1 MNSTLNDVRPMIQD
15 HRVDSVVR
23 RIFSLLSGCAL
34 ILVWGWSIAGA
45 AQGSDLV
52 FVQIPAQS
60 SLHQKSFY
68 LPGDRYVDGMRI
80 VRHQSTDPPEKLVTL
95 TPEFFSAC
103 DPAVSFDGRQIL
115 FAGKKN
121 QDDSWQIWRMGR
133 DGSAK
138 TRLTSS
144 AGDCVAPL
152 YVGALFHLNDESP
165 TDQIAYL
172 SSESGW
178 INECGSGAC
187 FSLYS
192 ARLDG
197 SHSTRITYNL
207 SSDFAPDVLP
217 NGRLV
222 YSSWKKSSG
231 YGLMAVN
238 NDGAD
243 MLPFYVDH
251 SLTRYLDMVHIAGD
265 AGRAYMIASDPTLW
279 LGGGDLAY
287 VTLRRPLH
295 SYQTLS
301 HEDDALFHSPCA
313 TPDGELI
320 ASYRKKDAQQC
331 FSLYQIDPDNGQRI
345 KKLYSAE
352 NWHCVDA
359 QSLTPHAKV
368 KGRSS
373 VVNLEKDTGVFF
385 CLNVYESQFP
395 EIKALEPGT
404 VKRLRVIEGLPL
416 LSENARQLATNSL
429 DVSTPQRI
437 LGVVPLEQ
445 DGSFHLEIP
454 SHIPVRFQL
463 LDEHGL
469 SVAEQHSWTYVM
481 PREWRGCIGCHEDRE
496 LAPPNHLVQAV
507 AKKARKLT
515 LPPNR
520 RRTVD
525 FVNQIK
531 PILQAKCSGTDCHSD
546 GGVNPD
552 LDVNKFTLF
561 SNGSKPVL
569 TAYESLLES
578 VSDSDHLSY
587 VVPGS
592 ARSSLLM
599 MYILGEHV
607 TFLDDSLSPSNIQM
621 PPKQSLTALEKALL
635 IEWIDL
641 GALYDI
647 SELSTVTEN

>member
-1 MNSTLNDVRPMIQD
+1 MNRMLTDALYLIPD
-15 HRVDSVVR
+15 HRADRIVR
-23 RIFSLLSGCAL
+23 RVFPLWLVYVL
-34 ILVWGWSIAGA
+34 ILVWGCSIADS
-45 AQGSDLV
+45 AQGSDLI

-60 SLHQKSFY
+60 SPYQKSFY
-68 LPGDRYVDGMRI
+68 LPDDRYVDGMRI
-80 VRHQSTDPPEKLVTL
+80 VCHQATDPPEKLVVL

-103 DPAVSFDGRQIL
+103 DPAVSFDGQQIL

-121 QDDSWQIWRMGR
+121 QGDAWQIWRMNH
-133 DGSAK
+133 DGGAK
-138 TRLTSS
+138 TRLTHSK
-144 AGDCVAPL
+144 GDCVSPL
-152 YVGALFHLNDESP
+152 YVGSLFHLNDALP

-178 INECGSGAC
+178 INESGSGSC
-187 FSLYS
+187 FSIYS
-192 ARLDG
+192 AQLDG

-207 SSDFAPDVLP
+207 SSDFSPDVLP

-231 YGLMAVN
+231 YGLMAIN

-243 MLPFYVDH
+243 MLPYFVDH
-251 SLTRYLDMVHIAGD
+251 SSTLYLDMVHIAD
-265 AGRAYMIASDPTLW
+265 SAGRAYMIASDPTLW

-301 HEDDALFHSPCA
+301 HENGGLFHSPCA
-313 TPDGELI
+313 TPDGGLI
-320 ASYRKKDAQQC
+320 ASYRKNDPQQC
-331 FSLYQIDPDNGQRI
+331 FSLYQINPGNGQRI
-345 KKLYSAE
+345 KQLYSAE

-359 QSLTPHAKV
+359 QVLAPHAKV

-395 EIKALEPGT
+395 KIKELAPGT
-404 VKRLRVIEGLPL
+404 VKRMRVIEGLPL
-416 LSENARQLATNSL
+416 LSENDNNQAPPRIDA
-429 DVSTPQRI
+429 STPQRI
-437 LGVVPLEQ
+437 LGVVPVEA
-445 DGSFHLEIP
+445 DGSFHIEIP

-469 SVAEQHSWTYVM
+469 SVAEQRSWTYVM

-496 LAPPNHLVQAV
+496 LAPPNRLVQAL
-507 AKKARKLT
+507 AKTARKLT
-515 LPPNR
+515 LPPQR

-531 PILQAKCSGTDCHSD
+531 PILQARCSGTDCHAA
-546 GGVNPD
+546 GGVKPE
-552 LDVNKFTLF
+552 LDVDKLSSF
-561 SNGSKPVL
+561 SNSKKSML
-569 TAYESLLES
+569 TVYESLLS
-578 VSDSDHLSY
+578 NASDEDHLSY

-592 ARSSLLM
+592 ARKSPLIK
-599 MYILGEHV
+599 YVIGEHV
-607 TFLDDSLSPSNIQM
+607 TFLDDSLNPSDIQM

-647 SELSTVTEN
+647 GGLPAVNEN

>member
-1 MNSTLNDVRPMIQD
+1 MNSTLTDVRSMISD
-15 HRVDSVVR
+15 HWVDRVVR
-23 RIFSLLSGCAL
+23 RVFTLLSGCAL

-45 AQGSDLV
+45 AQGSDLI

-80 VRHQSTDPPEKLVTL
+80 VCHQSTDPPEKLVVL

-103 DPAVSFDGRQIL
+103 DPAVSFDGQKIL

-121 QDDSWQIWRMGR
+121 QGDAWQIWRMGR

-138 TRLTSS
+138 TQLTRS
-144 AGDCVAPL
+144 AGDCVSPL
-152 YVGALFHLNDESP
+152 YVGSLFHLNDDLP

-172 SSESGW
+172 SSASGW
-178 INECGSGAC
+178 INESGLGSC
-187 FSLYS
+187 FSIYS
-192 ARLDG
+192 AQIDG

-231 YGLMAVN
+231 YGLMAIN

-243 MLPFYVDH
+243 MLPFYVNH
-251 SLTRYLDMVHIAGD
+251 SSTLYLDMVHIASRS
-265 AGRAYMIASDPTLW
+265 GRAYMIASDPTVW
-279 LGGGDLAY
+279 LGGGDLSY

-301 HEDDALFHSPCA
+301 HEDDGLFHSPCA
-313 TPDGELI
+313 TPDGGLI
-320 ASYRKKDAQQC
+320 ASYRKNDSKQC
-331 FSLYQIDPDNGQRI
+331 FSIYQINPDTGQRI
-345 KKLYSAE
+345 KQLYSAE
-352 NWHCVDA
+352 GWHCVDA
-359 QSLTPHAKV
+359 QVLTPRAKV

-385 CLNVYESQFP
+385 CLNVYESQFSQ
-395 EIKALEPGT
+395 IKELAPGS

-416 LSENARQLATNSL
+416 LSENDNNHAPLQLDA
-429 DVSTPQRI
+429 STPQRI
-437 LGVVPLEQ
+437 LGVVPVEA
-445 DGSFHLEIP
+445 DGSFHIEIP

-469 SVAEQHSWTYVM
+469 SVAEQRSWTYVM

-515 LPPNR
+515 LPPKR

-546 GGVNPD
+546 GGVKPE
-552 LDVNKFTLF
+552 LDVDKFSSF
-561 SNGSKPVL
+561 SDGGKSVL
-569 TAYESLLES
+569 TAYENLLEK
-578 VSDSDHLSY
+578 VAYPNNVSY

-592 ARSSLLM
+592 ARKSPLM
-599 MYILGEHV
+599 KYVFGKYVAFLG
-607 TFLDDSLSPSNIQM
+607 DSLCPSCIQM
-621 PPKQSLTALEKALL
+621 PPDQPLTVLEKALL
-635 IEWIDL
+635 TEWIDL

-647 SELSTVTEN
+647 SELPAVNEN